1 MFNKISQYASQKI
14 PFLFFTDFKGSVAHV
29 YKLDELNKKNII
41 YSIKDKHNLHKNIHI
56 EKKPISYQNYK
67 IKFDKLIK
75 HIKDGDTYLANLT
88 QATNIKC
95 NLDLKK
101 IYSIANADYKLYVK
115 DKFVC
120 FSPEPFIIIENN
132 IIKTFPMKG
141 TIDASVK
148 NAQNILL
155 NDEKERAEHIMVV
168 DLLRNDLSMVASNVK
183 VDKFRYI
190 QKIKAGNKE
199 LLHVSSEISGKLED
213 NWQNR
218 LGEIIKKLLPAG
230 SISGTPKINTV
241 KILENIEQYDRNYF
255 SGIFGVFDGKKLETS
270 VMIRFIEE
278 KKNML
283 IYKSGGGITLDS
295 NAKSEYK
302 EMLDKIY
309 IP

>member
-213 NWQNR
+213 NWQNH

>member
-190 QKIKAGNKE
+190 QKIKAGSKE

-278 KKNML
+278 KNNML